1 MQIKLDIKDQKIL
14 SELNSNSRQPV
25 SKLAKKLSISKQN
38 VNYRINKLVRT
49 GIIKQFYTLVNFTA
63 LGYKPYKI
71 FLRLNNLAKNEIEK
85 HLEEFKK
92 TEYVVW
98 TVHSDGEY
106 DVIIGLIAKNTEHF
120 KQIYL
125 YFLEKYQNEILTSD
139 HSTII
144 SAHQSKKVY
153 LSSIKEKPVPTN
165 FYVDQN
171 KINVDE
177 IDSKILSLLA
187 PNSKI
192 SIINISKSLS
202 LTSEAIRM
210 RIKNLQK
217 KKVILGSSILIDFNK
232 IGYLSY
238 KVLLN
243 LKNKTKKD
251 TDQIIQ
257 YLNSHLR
264 ILEVINTLGNWDLEI
279 DLEVKSVHE
288 FNEII
293 TQIRT
298 KFKDLILGY
307 NTLIKYEEH
316 SYNYYP
322 IFNKSKK

>member
-1 MQIKLDIKDQKIL
+1 MAVKLDVKDRKIL
-14 SELNSNSRQPV
+14 SELDCDSRQPI
-25 SKLAKKLSISKQN
+25 SKLAKKLRISKQN
-38 VNYRINKLVRT
+38 ANYRIKKLINT
-49 GIIKQFYTLVNFTA
+49 GIIKQFYTLINFTA

-71 FLRLNNLAKNEIEK
+71 FLRMNNLAKIQIIK
-85 HLEEFKK
+85 YLEEFRK

-98 TVHSDGEY
+98 TVHCDGKY
-106 DVIIGLIAKNTEHF
+106 DIIIGLIAKNTEHF

-125 YFLEKYQNEILTSD
+125 AILEKYQNDILTSD

-153 LSSIKEKPVPTN
+153 LSSEKEEQVPSN
-165 FYVDQN
+165 FYVDQ
-171 KINVDE
+171 KIINVDE

-187 PNSKI
+187 PDSRLSVI
-192 SIINISKSLS
+192 QISKKLS
-202 LTSEAIRM
+202 LTSEATRI
-210 RIKNLQK
+210 RIKNLHK

-238 KVLLN
+238 KILLN
-243 LKNKTKKD
+243 LKNKTKKN
-251 TDQIIQ
+251 TEQIIQ
-257 YLNSHLR
+257 YLNSHLH
-264 ILEVINTLGNWDLEI
+264 ILEVINGLGNWDLEI
-279 DLEVKSVHE
+279 DLEVKSVHK

-322 IFNKSKK
+322 IFNKN

>member
-1 MQIKLDIKDQKIL
+1 MAVKLDVKDRKIL
-14 SELNSNSRQPV
+14 SELDCNSRQPI
-25 SKLAKKLSISKQN
+25 SKLAKKIRISKQN
-38 VNYRINKLVRT
+38 ANYRIKKLINT
-49 GIIKQFYTLVNFTA
+49 GIIKQFYTLINFTA

-71 FLRLNNLAKNEIEK
+71 FLRMNNLAKIQIIK
-85 HLEEFKK
+85 YLEEFRK

-98 TVHSDGEY
+98 TVHCDGKY
-106 DVIIGLIAKNTEHF
+106 DIIIGLIAKNTEHF

-125 YFLEKYQNEILTSD
+125 AILEKYQNDILTSD

-153 LSSIKEKPVPTN
+153 LSSEKEEQVPSN
-165 FYVDQN
+165 FYVDQ
-171 KINVDE
+171 KIINVDE

-187 PNSKI
+187 PDSRLSVI
-192 SIINISKSLS
+192 QISKKLS
-202 LTSEAIRM
+202 LTSEATRI
-210 RIKNLQK
+210 RIKNLHK

-238 KVLLN
+238 KIPLN
-243 LKNKTKKD
+243 LKNKTKKN
-251 TDQIIQ
+251 TEQIIQ
-257 YLNSHLR
+257 YLNSHLH
-264 ILEVINTLGNWDLEI
+264 ILEVINGLGNWDLEI

-322 IFNKSKK
+322 IFNKN

>member
-1 MQIKLDIKDQKIL
+1 MAVKLDVKDRKIL
-14 SELNSNSRQPV
+14 SELDCNSRQPI
-25 SKLAKKLSISKQN
+25 SKLAKKIRISKQN
-38 VNYRINKLVRT
+38 ANYRIKKLINT
-49 GIIKQFYTLVNFTA
+49 GIIKQFYTLINFTA

-71 FLRLNNLAKNEIEK
+71 FLRMNNLAKIQIIK
-85 HLEEFKK
+85 YLEEFRK

-98 TVHSDGEY
+98 TVHCDGKY
-106 DVIIGLIAKNTEHF
+106 DIIIGLIAKNTEHF

-125 YFLEKYQNEILTSD
+125 AILEKYQNDILTSD

-153 LSSIKEKPVPTN
+153 LSSEKEEQVPSN
-165 FYVDQN
+165 FYVDQ
-171 KINVDE
+171 KIINVDE

-187 PNSKI
+187 PDSRLSVI
-192 SIINISKSLS
+192 QISKKLS
-202 LTSEAIRM
+202 LTSEATRI
-210 RIKNLQK
+210 RIKNLHK
-217 KKVILGSSILIDFNK
+217 KKVILGSSILIDFNM

-238 KVLLN
+238 KILLN
-243 LKNKTKKD
+243 LKNKTKKN
-251 TDQIIQ
+251 TEQIIQ
-257 YLNSHLR
+257 YLNSHLH
-264 ILEVINTLGNWDLEI
+264 ILEVINGLGNWDLEI

-322 IFNKSKK
+322 IFNKN

>member
-1 MQIKLDIKDQKIL
+1 MAVKLDVKDRKIL
-14 SELNSNSRQPV
+14 SELDCNSRQPI
-25 SKLAKKLSISKQN
+25 SKLAKKIRISKQN
-38 VNYRINKLVRT
+38 ANYRIKKLINT
-49 GIIKQFYTLVNFTA
+49 GIIKQFYTLINFTA

-71 FLRLNNLAKNEIEK
+71 FLRMNNLAKIQIIK
-85 HLEEFKK
+85 YLEEFRK

-98 TVHSDGEY
+98 TVHCDGKY
-106 DVIIGLIAKNTEHF
+106 DIIIGLIAKNTEHF

-125 YFLEKYQNEILTSD
+125 AILEKYQNDILTSD

-153 LSSIKEKPVPTN
+153 LSSEKEEQVPSN
-165 FYVDQN
+165 FYVDQ
-171 KINVDE
+171 KIINVDE

-187 PNSKI
+187 PDSRLSVI
-192 SIINISKSLS
+192 QISKKLS
-202 LTSEAIRM
+202 LTSEATRI
-210 RIKNLQK
+210 RIKNLHK

-238 KVLLN
+238 KILLN
-243 LKNKTKKD
+243 LKNKTKKN
-251 TDQIIQ
+251 TEQIIQ
-257 YLNSHLR
+257 YLNSHLH
-264 ILEVINTLGNWDLEI
+264 ILEVINGLGNWDLEI

-322 IFNKSKK
+322 IFNKN